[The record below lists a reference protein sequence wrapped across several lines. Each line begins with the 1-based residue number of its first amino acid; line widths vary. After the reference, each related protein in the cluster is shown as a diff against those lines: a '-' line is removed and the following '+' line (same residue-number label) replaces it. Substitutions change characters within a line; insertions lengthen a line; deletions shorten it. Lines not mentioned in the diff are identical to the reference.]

1 MLCLRPHA
9 AREIFAP
16 MRCALAQLKR
26 LLEHEDDAHRTA
38 EHKLRERAAHVTWEE
53 VLACFEVVHMFEGHS
68 DSFSD
73 GFRISVLGF

>member
-1 MLCLRPHA
+1 
-9 AREIFAP
+9 